1 MKWFLIFL
9 TFIIFAS
16 SKPGPQTPVASN
28 TVSNT
33 VSVNPNIYLD
43 TNDITV
49 KCPNANSFEKGE
61 INGKVYTVVDE
72 QTLRNMVLNNEDVTC
87 VCTSKVTD
95 MKSMPFGASFNQ
107 NIGSWDTSSVTNMER
122 MFVNANAFNQDIGS
136 WDTSKVTDMSS
147 MFFVANSFNQDI
159 GSWDTSSVT
168 DMYRMFYLATSFNQ
182 DLTGWCVTNIT
193 SEPIDFKKD
202 SALTDANKP
211 IWGTCD

>member
-1 MKWFLIFL
+1 MKRVLIFL

-95 MKSMPFGASFNQ
+95 M
-107 NIGSWDTSSVTNMER
+107 
-122 MFVNANAFNQDIGS
+122 
-136 WDTSKVTDMSS
+136 SS

-168 DMYRMFYLATSFNQ
+168 DRYRMFYLATSFNQ

>member
-43 TNDITV
+43 TNDIIV

-107 NIGSWDTSSVTNMER
+107 N
-122 MFVNANAFNQDIGS
+122 IGS

>member
-107 NIGSWDTSSVTNMER
+107 NIGSWDTSNVTDMNY
-122 MFVNANAFNQDIGS
+122 MFHNESAFNQ
-136 WDTSKVTDMSS
+136 
-147 MFFVANSFNQDI
+147 N
-159 GSWDTSSVT
+159 
-168 DMYRMFYLATSFNQ
+168 
-182 DLTGWCVTNIT
+182 
-193 SEPIDFKKD
+193 
-202 SALTDANKP
+202 
-211 IWGTCD
+211 